1 MKAALE
7 VMDKLKNIG
16 IFLDLPDIIE
26 LLNVSMDL
34 KLLEAGK
41 RFEVCYEVP
50 VKIQFCCI

>member
-16 IFLDLPDIIE
+16 IFLDSPDIIE
-26 LLNVSMDL
+26 LLNVCMDL